1 MNASSLTAPR
11 LNMPRLN
18 MLGAAATLF
27 AILSLAC
34 SVARAEIKVGLSDW
48 PGWVAWYVAEEKGFF
63 KKYGADVKLVWF
75 VTYTDSISALSAG
88 QLDAN
93 SQTWSDTMAPLA
105 KGVPLK
111 VVLVNDNSAGNDAL
125 MVGPKI
131 ASFKDLK
138 GKTVAL
144 EEFSV
149 SHFVLV
155 TALAKNGMSQKDVKV
170 VNMSAGDAAA
180 AFLAGRVDAAVVW
193 NPWVNQIQT
202 SGKGKAL
209 FTSKDMPGLIPDLL
223 VAQEK
228 SLAANRKDYIGMIK
242 AWYDTEKFIR
252 DNPDEAAKIMSKV
265 VSMDAGEYKVF
276 LPGTRFFAQ
285 KDNLEAFGPASKPL
299 SLLGVAPT
307 IVKFLTD
314 NKLIEGKP
322 DPARGLDASLV
333 KEAAK

>member
-1 MNASSLTAPR
+1 MKILPR
-11 LNMPRLN
+11 TVRSTLAL
-18 MLGAAATLF
+18 LAAA
-27 AILSLAC
+27 ILLAP
-34 SVARAEIKVGLSDW
+34 AAHAEIKVGLSDW
-48 PGWVAWYVAEEKGFF
+48 PGWVAWYVAEQKGYF

-75 VTYTDSISALSAG
+75 ATYTDSISALSAG

-93 SQTWSDTMAPLA
+93 SQTWSDSMAPLA

-125 MVGPKI
+125 MVAPSIKT
-131 ASFKDLK
+131 FKDLK

-155 TALAKNGMSQKDVKV
+155 TALARNGLSQTDVKV
-170 VNMSAGDAAA
+170 VNLSAGDAAA
-180 AFLAGRVDAAVVW
+180 AFLSGRVDAAVVW
-193 NPWVNQIQT
+193 NPWVNQIQS

-228 SLAANRKDYIGMIK
+228 SLAAHRKDYIGMIK
-242 AWYDTEKFIR
+242 AWYDTEKFIH

-265 VSMDAGEYKVF
+265 VSMDAAEYKIF
-276 LPGTRFFAQ
+276 LPGTRFFTQ
-285 KDNLEAFGPASKPL
+285 KDNVQAFGSASTPQ
-299 SLLGVAPT
+299 SLLAVSPT
-307 IVKFLTD
+307 IIKFLTD

-322 DPARGLDASLV
+322 DPAKGLDGSLV